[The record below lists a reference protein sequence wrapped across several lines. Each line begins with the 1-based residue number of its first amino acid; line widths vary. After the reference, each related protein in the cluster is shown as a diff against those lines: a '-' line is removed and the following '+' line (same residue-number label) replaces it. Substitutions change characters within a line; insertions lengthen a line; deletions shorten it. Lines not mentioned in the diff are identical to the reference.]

1 MSYDIKEK
9 DCEQSDGDDG
19 EWILSYTDKKNKNR
33 KNCHTEIQN
42 VLSQISSIE
51 GIFPESN
58 NTLKITR
65 SQLKNL
71 IKEEMKESLSRHQS
85 ELSYSHTNPPESK
98 KALQKSYWKAHRG
111 PAARADIES
120 QIGSMDVGNE
130 DDRTIGDIVP
140 IGYDE
145 WESKKDIDK
154 KRREELPHG
163 GFDTEP
169 EYRSEAISYLK
180 ELALNVAEGTV
191 AMSEEDIAALD
202 ILTNDAFG
210 WSFSYS
216 VTGHNA
222 DFSASD
228 SRDEYYDDVEAGVY
242 GEPVREDH
250 ERELREAIRLII
262 QEKILPG
269 ARISRSGAGA
279 SPEKV
284 KEFLRETGLQS
295 DYDECG
301 QGATEHNNTSDLKGD
316 MINHEEKLPAG
327 SLSENRLMK
336 LAGLLKD

>member
-1 MSYDIKEK
+1 
-9 DCEQSDGDDG
+9 
-19 EWILSYTDKKNKNR
+19 
-33 KNCHTEIQN
+33 
-42 VLSQISSIE
+42 
-51 GIFPESN
+51 
-58 NTLKITR
+58 
-65 SQLKNL
+65 
-71 IKEEMKESLSRHQS
+71 
-85 ELSYSHTNPPESK
+85 
-98 KALQKSYWKAHRG
+98 
-111 PAARADIES
+111 
-120 QIGSMDVGNE
+120 MDVGDE
-130 DDRTIGDIVP
+130 DDRAIGEIVP
-140 IGYDE
+140 VGPREWASYDGVSPDPAIPSE
-145 WESKKDIDK
+145 KLAYLYDLAYDIADG
-154 KRREELPHG
+154 RA
-163 GFDTEP
+163 
-169 EYRSEAISYLK
+169 S
-180 ELALNVAEGTV
+180 
-191 AMSEEDIAALD
+191 MSDADIAALD